1 MNNLVIFAH
10 GRFNEY
16 LMAELKDNKYPFL
29 REILSN
35 RINLTVGTR
44 YKFELINYSS
54 TIQKEINSLKKEM
67 DFLNMNDDVQNTMK
81 PY

>member
-1 MNNLVIFAH
+1 MKKLVIFAH

-16 LMAELKDNKYPFL
+16 LMSELKDNKYPFL

-35 RINLTVGTR
+35 RMNLTVGTR
-44 YKFELINYSS
+44 YKFELIDYSS
-54 TIQKEINSLKKEM
+54 IIQDEINNLEM
-67 DFLNMNDDVQNTMK
+67 EMKLLNKNEEVQNTMK